1 MQIKT
6 AKLHTMFT
14 IQMYVTCTIL
24 LFTNDIHVM
33 VHILALSSQAYSL
46 SEL

>member
-1 MQIKT
+1 MSIKK
-6 AKLHTMFT
+6 AKLLTMFT
-14 IQMYVTCTIL
+14 IQMYVTCKIL

-33 VHILALSSQAYSL
+33 VHILALSAQAYSL